1 MNASAFV
8 INNTY
13 PFEETKWIPLCVQGE
28 FSCAWAPHDCFHQA
42 FLLCAMRCKP
52 GGLHL
57 ISIACLHTYLI
68 TCLHKKHN
76 LRTIITLLTYT
87 CPTKERWG
95 FESSLSL
102 FCFLLIL
109 VSLSLSLIEKSL
121 LAETISSMVGIIVL
135 WPLILFIS
143 KRSMNENHMS
153 TKAALSGPLHT

>member
-1 MNASAFV
+1 MHTLLRKQNEFLYVCRESLAVPGHLMIVFIKLFYYAPWDASPV
-8 INNTY
+8 V
-13 PFEETKWIPLCVQGE
+13 C
-28 FSCAWAPHDCFHQA
+28 
-42 FLLCAMRCKP
+42 
-52 GGLHL
+52 
-57 ISIACLHTYLI
+57 ISFQLHTYLI